1 MAQSIYNRIYNKLK
15 ILYGRDRADEILAQL
30 KVVIEH
36 YTIRTSSPTLPVDET
51 DVVLITYGDQ
61 VQNAGEH
68 PLAVQHRFLKDTV
81 YPVVNNVHLLPF
93 FPYSSDD
100 GFSVI
105 DYTAIN
111 PEHGTWD
118 DVTAMGD
125 DFKLMFDAVFN
136 HISAHSEWFQA
147 FLRGQKPYTDY
158 FVVMNPDVDL
168 SAVVRPRTLPLLTPV
183 QTPDGEK
190 QVWTTF
196 SDDQIDLNIMNPDVL
211 VELVRIL
218 LFYIEKGAKLI
229 RLDAIAFL
237 WKIAGTSSIHL
248 EQTHL
253 VIQLMRDAVSLVAP
267 DVMLVTET
275 NVPHKENIS
284 YFGDGTNEAHMVY
297 QFPLPPLI
305 LHTMTGGDARKLSLW
320 AENLQPAGELTT
332 FFNFISSH
340 DGIGLRP
347 VTGIL
352 SDDEVQALVDLTQAH
367 GGNVSFKN
375 NSDGTQSPYELNINY
390 FDAINAPDL
399 VANAQEIAVKRF
411 IVSQAIGLC
420 LAGVPGIYF
429 HSLFGSRNDVDGV
442 KKTGRYRSINREKLQ
457 LNALQAELVDKTSLR
472 AQVFSTY
479 YHLLTIRRKQ
489 SAFHP
494 VAQQTVLNLNPA
506 IFAVERYNKTAG
518 DRLIALN
525 NVSEQTISL
534 QLDVASGHWHDLIQA
549 RDYESNNSALNIELE
564 PYQIMWLKFNSV
576 AV

>member
-1 MAQSIYNRIYNKLK
+1 MSKIIYARIYDKLK
-15 ILYGRDRADEILAQL
+15 TLYGDEQADNTLSKL
-30 KVVIEH
+30 KTVIEQ
-36 YTIRTSSPTLPVDET
+36 YDIQTSEPTLPVNEA
-51 DVVLITYGDQ
+51 DVILITYGDQ
-61 VQNAGEH
+61 VQNTDEN
-68 PLAVQHRFLKDTV
+68 PLAVQHRFLKETV
-81 YPVVNNVHLLPF
+81 YPVVNNIHLLPF

-105 DYTAIN
+105 DYMAVN

-118 DVTAMGD
+118 DITNMGK

-147 FLRGQKPYTDY
+147 FLRGENPYTDY

-190 QVWTTF
+190 YVWTTF
-196 SDDQIDLNIMNPDVL
+196 SDDQIDLNIMNPAVL
-211 VELVRIL
+211 VELVKIL
-218 LFYIEKGAKLI
+218 LFYVEKGAKLI

-237 WKIAGTSSIHL
+237 WKIAGTNSLHL

-253 VIQLMRDAVSLVAP
+253 VIQLMRNAVSLVAP
-267 DVMLVTET
+267 DVMIVTET
-275 NVPHKENIS
+275 NVPHEENIS

-305 LHTMTGGDARKLSLW
+305 LHTMTVGDTTKLTQW
-320 AENLQPAGELTT
+320 ADGLQPAGEYTT
-332 FFNFISSH
+332 FFNFIASH

-352 SDDEVQALVDLTQAH
+352 SDDEIQKLADLTQAH

-375 NSDGTQSPYELNINY
+375 NSDGSQSPYELNISY
-390 FDAINAPDL
+390 FDAVNAPEL
-399 VANAQEIAVKRF
+399 VETSQEIAVKRF

-429 HSLFGSRNDVDGV
+429 HSLFGSQNDTNGV
-442 KKTGRYRSINREKLQ
+442 TQTGRYRSINREKNQ
-457 LNALQAELVDKTSLR
+457 LNALQAELADNTSLR
-472 AQVFSTY
+472 AQVFSQY
-479 YHLLTIRRKQ
+479 HHLLSIRREQ

-494 VAQQTVLNLNPA
+494 AAQQTILTLNPA
-506 IFAVERYNKTAG
+506 VFAVKRYNKQSGEHILA
-518 DRLIALN
+518 IN
-525 NVSEQTISL
+525 NVTENAVTL
-534 QLDVASGHWHDLIQA
+534 QIDVKFDHWHDLVQSK
-549 RDYESNNSALNIELE
+549 DYAANDKTIEIMLE
-564 PYQIMWLKFNSV
+564 AYQVIWLKP
-576 AV
+576 